1 MNISSYILRLGA
13 ILGKNSS
20 NNWLSSVRDRV
31 KENNDIT
38 FTTQNL
44 YIIIVFMWMMFAYP
58 LRKILKKKYF

>member
-1 MNISSYILRLGA
+1 MEQKLLNMNISSYILRLGA

-38 FTTQNL
+38 FYNPESI
-44 YIIIVFMWMMFAYP
+44 YNNCIYVDDV
-58 LRKILKKKYF
+58 